1 MAGELIYEV
10 TVRVKATKL
19 AGLQEFYNYMFEMP
33 LRLEDP
39 ERRIESFE
47 FELQP
52 ELANQLALSILAE
65 EKKAKSNGW

>member
-1 MAGELIYEV
+1 MAGKLLYEA

-19 AGLQEFYNYMFEMP
+19 AGLQEFYNYIFEMP
-33 LRLEDP
+33 MRLEDP

-52 ELANQLALSILAE
+52 ELANQLATSLFA
-65 EKKAKSNGW
+65 EKKRGTSDGR